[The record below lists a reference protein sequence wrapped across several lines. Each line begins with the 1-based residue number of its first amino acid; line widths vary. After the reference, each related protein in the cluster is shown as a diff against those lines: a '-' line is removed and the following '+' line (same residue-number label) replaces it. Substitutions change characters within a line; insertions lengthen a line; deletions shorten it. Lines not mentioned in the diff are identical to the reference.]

1 MTAHENVNVT
11 SPFFY
16 FSVAVPKIF
25 VLENQKTRKIN
36 MEAMNLKSLSDFIVL
51 CYGANVIGD
60 LKFIWLYDYC
70 QSR

>member
-1 MTAHENVNVT
+1 
-11 SPFFY
+11 
-16 FSVAVPKIF
+16 
-25 VLENQKTRKIN
+25 